1 MVYSLHEIQQKLKR
15 NTPLLYDELLRP
27 QTNEK
32 KKKKKSYYTRYPICT
47 KPVLS
52 HMMTEFPSIIVRSKH
67 QSF

>member
-32 KKKKKSYYTRYPICT
+32 KKKKKKILLHA
-47 KPVLS
+47 LS
-52 HMMTEFPSIIVRSKH
+52 DLYKTCFIPYDDRVS
-67 QSF
+67 